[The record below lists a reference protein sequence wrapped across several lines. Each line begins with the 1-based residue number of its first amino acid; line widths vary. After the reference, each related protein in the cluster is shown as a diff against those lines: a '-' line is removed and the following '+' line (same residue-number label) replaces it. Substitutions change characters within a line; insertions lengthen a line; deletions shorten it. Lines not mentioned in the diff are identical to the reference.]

1 MQKPPESERF
11 LAAFD
16 DPTIFDCGQFNL
28 LKVAQ
33 DALLRN
39 LGTGSS
45 KRIYFTKP
53 RWFLKAYF
61 ALKAMAQGGGK
72 KELNLPALAK
82 RKWLVLMPARFVE
95 GADGSQ
101 QQQYLGN
108 LFPHIPR
115 NEMVLYYQQAD
126 ANFPVQPDLTK
137 PQVDRAF
144 GARQPNREEW
154 KLLEDLQKCF
164 AAVAKNSRFTAEELN
179 HIKFGFDEFWQKY
192 RAQNYCLAELN
203 IQKALLIPGYYTEF
217 FIAALKNHS
226 IPSVEIQHGVITPA
240 SHFYIYPKKVKPVV
254 PRALFADRIWVFGE
268 FWKQQLLRGVGFD
281 ASQIDVLGDYF
292 VRHTQVPSDAQNI
305 LHFSKKYSSLVLI
318 GTQTKRHKLFNRF
331 VQTLA
336 KKYAQERP
344 EMAIVLKPHPMENLD
359 LYAGLH
365 TLSNVLI
372 TSASLDY
379 LYPLCQVYVSMYSNT
394 LFESARFGQLRRFVL
409 SDAETNMLAEG
420 IAESGVAQMLDV
432 NEDPMEK
439 IAQHAEQPPVDASHF
454 FRPEINQQ
462 LLAQWR
468 ENS

>member
-33 DALLRN
+33 DALLRE
-39 LGTGSS
+39 LGSDSS

-53 RWFLKAYF
+53 RWFLKTYF
-61 ALKAMAQGGGK
+61 ALKALAQGGAK

-82 RKWLVLMPARFVE
+82 RKWLVLMPLRFVE
-95 GADGSQ
+95 GADGKK

-108 LFPHIPR
+108 LFPHIPSE
-115 NEMVLYYQQAD
+115 EMVLYYQQAS
-126 ANFPVQPDLTK
+126 ANFPVPPDLTK

-154 KLLEDLQKCF
+154 KFLKDLQKCY
-164 AAVAKNSRFTAEELN
+164 AAVAKNSRFTPEELN

-192 RAQNYCLAELN
+192 RTLNYCLAELN

-217 FIAALKNHS
+217 FIAALSNHR

-240 SHFYIYPKKVKPVV
+240 SHFYIYPQKVKPVV

-268 FWKQQLLRGVGFD
+268 FWKQQLLRGVEFD

-292 VRHTQVPSDAQNI
+292 VRHTPVPTDEQNI
-305 LHFSKKYSSLVLI
+305 LNFSKKHSSLVLI
-318 GTQTKRHKLFNRF
+318 GTQTKRHKLFKRF
-331 VQTLA
+331 AQTLA

-344 EMAIVLKPHPMENLD
+344 EVAIVLKPHPVENVD
-359 LYAGLH
+359 LYAGLN

-394 LFESARFGQLRRFVL
+394 LFESTRFGQLQRFVL

-420 IAESGVAQMLDV
+420 IAESGVAQMLGVD
-432 NEDPMEK
+432 EDPMEK
-439 IAQHAEQPPVDASHF
+439 IAQRTEQHAVEANHF
-454 FRPEINQQ
+454 FQPQLNTQ
-462 LLAQWR
+462 LLEEWR
-468 ENS
+468 KTP